1 MKEQING
8 IPITHDNGILNLN
21 YFRELEKERAKKS
34 PEQIAA
40 EDRAII
46 RRNDALAQVPFEQR
60 RDWVKTH
67 PLKMFMD

>member
-1 MKEQING
+1 MKKQING

-40 EDRAII
+40 EDRAIR

-60 RDWVKTH
+60 RGMGQNS
-67 PLKMFMD
+67 PA